1 MSVDVG
7 RFMNHRASAVGL
19 LIGAGVVLGAAC
31 WELARVENLVAA
43 PRAFLGLFTV
53 AFIAYAAGMAASAR
67 LSGPGP
73 LGVVLAVGI
82 TCRLILLPTAPSLS
96 TDAYRYVWDAR
107 VAWAGVDPYAYP
119 PTALELGGLR
129 DADIYPRLN
138 HKTWRTVYPPV
149 AEAVFRAVYQIA
161 PDSVL
166 AMKVT
171 LGLAELVALAGLALW
186 LRTLGLPLGRLT
198 IYAWNPL
205 VLVEIWGSGHLDAI
219 VLLSIVAAGLASAR
233 GRDGLAAIGLGVG
246 TLVKL
251 YPAVL
256 LLLLPGRRRPGVLT
270 MFATVIVVGSLAPGG
285 LGPWPVGPIGRYVAD
300 EYFNPGLVRSLVNE
314 PVLALTVTAV
324 WVLVVAALK
333 GARSMATQ
341 AVPMVAGIIV
351 LAPNVFPWYAAW
363 LVPFLTIVPSVSW
376 IAFTGTVVFS
386 YALFLSDPWAIP
398 WWARLVE
405 VAPLAVAAVLMG
417 RRAIP
422 GGERLFRVLRRLP
435 GTHSTTDL
443 R

>member
-1 MSVDVG
+1 MSGDFG

-19 LIGAGVVLGAAC
+19 LVGAGVVLNAAC
-31 WELARVENLVAA
+31 WELSRVENLVAA
-43 PRAFLGLFTV
+43 PRAFLVLFTV
-53 AFIAYAAGMAASAR
+53 AFVAYAAGATASAR

-73 LGVVLAVGI
+73 VGVVLAVGI

-107 VAWAGVDPYAYP
+107 VASAGVDPYVLP
-119 PTALELGGLR
+119 PTAPELAGLR
-129 DADIYPRLN
+129 DADIYSRLN
-138 HKTWRTVYPPV
+138 HTTWRTVYPPV
-149 AEAVFRAVYQIA
+149 AEAVFRAVYRIA

-166 AMKVT
+166 AMKIA
-171 LGLAELVALAGLALW
+171 LGLAELAGLAGLVLW

-205 VLVEIWGSGHLDAI
+205 VLVEIWGSGHVDAI
-219 VLLSIVAAGLASAR
+219 VLLTIVAAGLASAR
-233 GRDGLAAIGLGVG
+233 GRDGLAAICLGLG

-256 LLLLPGRRRPGVLT
+256 LLLLPGLRRPGILAL
-270 MFATVIVVGSLAPGG
+270 FAAVILAGTLVPGG
-285 LGPWPVGPIGRYVAD
+285 PGRWPVGSIGRYVAD
-300 EYFNPGLVRSLVNE
+300 EYFNPGLVRSFVNE
-314 PVLALTVTAV
+314 PVLALTATVA

-341 AVPMVAGIIV
+341 AVPMVAGVIV
-351 LAPNVFPWYAAW
+351 LAPNVFPWYAVW
-363 LVPFLTIVPSVSW
+363 LVPFLTTMPSVPW

-386 YALFLSDPWAIP
+386 YAFFLSDPWAIP

-405 VAPLAVAAVLMG
+405 VAPLAVGAVVMLL
-417 RRAIP
+417 RATP
-422 GGERLFRVLRRLP
+422 AGERLFRVLRRHP
-435 GTHSTTDL
+435 GASSTTDV

>member
-1 MSVDVG
+1 MSVDLS
-7 RFMNHRASAVGL
+7 RFMNHRAGAVGL
-19 LIGAGVVLGAAC
+19 LIGAGAVLGAAC

-43 PRAFLGLFTV
+43 PRAFLVLFTV
-53 AFIAYAAGMAASAR
+53 AFVAYAAGMAASAR

-107 VAWAGVDPYAYP
+107 VAGAGVDPYAYP
-119 PTALELGGLR
+119 PTAPELGGLR

-149 AEAVFRAVYQIA
+149 AEAVFRAVYCIA

-171 LGLAELVALAGLALW
+171 LGLAELAALAGLAVW

-205 VLVEIWGSGHLDAI
+205 VLVEIWGSGHLEAI

-233 GRDGLAAIGLGVG
+233 GRDSLAAIGLGLG

-256 LLLLPGRRRPGVLT
+256 LLLLPGRRRAGVLAL
-270 MFATVIVVGSLAPGG
+270 FAAVIAAGTIALGGPGR
-285 LGPWPVGPIGRYVAD
+285 WPVGPLGRYIAD
-300 EYFNPGLVRSLVNE
+300 EYFNLGLVRSLVNA
-314 PVLALTVTAV
+314 PALALALTVA
-324 WVLVVAALK
+324 WVLLVAALK
-333 GARSMATQ
+333 GARSMATH
-341 AVPMVAGIIV
+341 AVPMVAGVIV
-351 LAPNVFPWYAAW
+351 LAPNVFPWYAIW
-363 LVPFLTIVPSVSW
+363 LVPFLTIAPSLPW
-376 IAFTGTVVFS
+376 IVFTGTVAFS
-386 YALFLSDPWAIP
+386 YAFFLSDPWAIP

-405 VAPLAVAAVLMG
+405 VAPLAVGAAVML
-417 RRAIP
+417 RRATP